1 MIDSLNTIEDV
12 ILSWDKRNMLLLRSY
27 LADDYCMEAARF
39 IYDHP
44 SPALIVTGFFEIS
57 PKVIETDGPPG
68 ALAIGRALQSM
79 GRRVSYITDEHTVPF
94 LRAIADD
101 AEIVEFPIT
110 GFAES
115 EAFAR
120 ELLAKHA
127 PLLTIAVER
136 CGVTAS
142 GRYLNMSS
150 QDISDY
156 TAKMDYLFPQE
167 QLSVGIGDGGNEIG
181 MGNLAQEISQTPGFP
196 DEPPVTRTTHLVI
209 SSVSNWGAYGV
220 AAGLSM
226 LHKRDLLPTPELE
239 ADMIRQMVD
248 MGAVDGESLEPIYGV
263 DGFPVDSNLQ
273 ILDRLRQVIRAN
285 GVS

>member
-1 MIDSLNTIEDV
+1 
-12 ILSWDKRNMLLLRSY
+12 
-27 LADDYCMEAARF
+27 
-39 IYDHP
+39 
-44 SPALIVTGFFEIS
+44 
-57 PKVIETDGPPG
+57 
-68 ALAIGRALQSM
+68 
-79 GRRVSYITDEHTVPF
+79 VPF

-101 AEIVEFPIT
+101 AEVVEFPIT

-115 EAFAR
+115 ETFAR
-120 ELLAKHA
+120 ELLAKYA
-127 PLLTIAVER
+127 PSHTIAVER

-181 MGNLAQEISQTPGFP
+181 MGNLVQEISQSPGFP

-220 AAGLSM
+220 AAGLSV
-226 LHKRDLLPTPELE
+226 LHNADLLPTPELE

-273 ILDRLRQVIRAN
+273 ILDRLRWVMRAN